1 MELEFYDIAKIVAGF
16 QFLLISVFLI
26 ARKDERWINHK
37 ILAVFLLSKTLTIV
51 ESTLLTFK
59 ASLIDFPHIFCIAR
73 SAVFLFGPSLYFYTK
88 SMTDRIFKF
97 RNHHLLH
104 LIPFLAFCVFLIFK
118 FHIQSVEIKQQIIL
132 QRYIYTYSEALTIIG
147 FLNLQTLVY
156 LIAALIVLNNY
167 RSEIKKVYSTVE
179 RINLSWLNFIL
190 FGYILIWCIDL
201 ANFIIIMVSGTSL
214 LILNISTL
222 ILIFIFANVI
232 VYKGLKQPEIY
243 FGMEDKPKY
252 ESSPLTEADI
262 EQYLKKMTAYM
273 QSEKPYLNPSLTIT
287 NLAKK
292 LSIPSRHLSQV
303 INQSLHKNFFDFV
316 NSYRIEEAKR
326 YLSDHSNNR
335 KTVLEILYEVG
346 FNSKSSFNNVFK
358 KHTGMTPTEFKRL
371 HTHQNRLN

>member
-26 ARKDERWINHK
+26 AHKDKRRISHK
-37 ILAVFLLSKTLTIV
+37 ILAVFLLSKTFAIV

-88 SMTDRIFKF
+88 LMTDRNFKF
-97 RNHHLLH
+97 RNYHLLH

-156 LIAALIVLNNY
+156 LIAALLVLNNY

-214 LILNISTL
+214 LILNITDL

-243 FGMEDKPKY
+243 AGIEDKPKY

-287 NLAKK
+287 NLSKK
-292 LSIPSRHLSQV
+292 LSIPSRQLSQV
-303 INQSLHKNFFDFV
+303 INQSLNKNFFDFV

-326 YLSDHSNNR
+326 YLSDYSNNR

-371 HTHQNRLN
+371 NSKGNLN